1 MFLKSQILSRYPGI
15 IHGFTTRKL
24 GDNYARIA
32 AEIGVSENDFF
43 TPNQVHSSRVYF
55 LSDLSDR
62 SDSSDKKEGD
72 AIVSRQ
78 KGILLA
84 VRTADCVPLLVYDP
98 INKAV
103 AAIHAGWRG
112 LNAGIIENS
121 IKMMQEKFLTDPKNL
136 VVALGPALCPGCFEI
151 GPEVAEAF
159 RKKFGNRITVTSG
172 KKDRYFVD
180 LRKGCEL
187 ALGDNGVMEEHLE
200 FLPYCTACH
209 RDLFYSYRNGD
220 KEERMMGFIGLVD

>member
-1 MFLKSQILSRYPGI
+1 
-15 IHGFTTRKL
+15 
-24 GDNYARIA
+24 
-32 AEIGVSENDFF
+32 
-43 TPNQVHSSRVYF
+43 
-55 LSDLSDR
+55 
-62 SDSSDKKEGD
+62 
-72 AIVSRQ
+72 
-78 KGILLA
+78 
-84 VRTADCVPLLVYDP
+84 
-98 INKAV
+98 
-103 AAIHAGWRG
+103 
-112 LNAGIIENS
+112 
-121 IKMMQEKFLTDPKNL
+121 MQEKFLTDPKNL